1 MEPQLFAIVNFD
13 NHDEIYCYGLDLG
26 EEGAYTIRRDPN
38 SGRLDFGAWHSM
50 ETAFRRFRRA
60 LRNDVKLH
68 LIVLE
73 IAQELDEEVMRD
85 VYPELF
91 DDDSEDNGDEDI
103 LEDYREA
110 DTTDVQRPESMSI
123 VGLSR

>member
-1 MEPQLFAIVNFD
+1 MEPQLFAIVNDD
-13 NHDEIYCYGLDLG
+13 NRDQIYCYGLDLG

-38 SGRLDFGAWHSM
+38 SGQLDFGAWHSM

-60 LRNDVKLH
+60 LRNEVKLH

-73 IAQELDEEVMRD
+73 TVQELDEDVMRD

-91 DDDSEDNGDEDI
+91 DDDADDNGEEDI
-103 LEDYREA
+103 REDGRA
-110 DTTDVQRPESMSI
+110 DDTSDVQGPESMSI

>member
-1 MEPQLFAIVNFD
+1 
-13 NHDEIYCYGLDLG
+13 
-26 EEGAYTIRRDPN
+26 
-38 SGRLDFGAWHSM
+38 
-50 ETAFRRFRRA
+50 
-60 LRNDVKLH
+60 
-68 LIVLE
+68 
-73 IAQELDEEVMRD
+73 
-85 VYPELF
+85 LF